1 MMGKSMEKWDIIA
14 GIVIGL
20 VALGA
25 IAGVIYLAFA
35 GKEALHTDNKL
46 VNAGLILWI
55 ADHLV
60 GAILGIIIVSVV
72 LWGVIVYLLHFGFK

>member
-1 MMGKSMEKWDIIA
+1 MEKLDIIV

-20 VALGA
+20 IMLAA
-25 IAGVIYLAFA
+25 IAGVIYLAFV

-60 GAILGIIIVSVV
+60 SAILGIIIVSVA
-72 LWGVIVYLLHFGFK
+72 LYGVVVYLMHFGFK